1 MNPRNITIAAGAI
14 TTMLG
19 VAALLYPALVM
30 EHVLGFAIDPRAT
43 ENFVRGEVRAIYGG
57 VFTVMGIYLTLAGL
71 SPHEQRGRIL
81 FMGAIFLGAG
91 GGRLLGAII
100 DGSPG
105 LFGWLTAA
113 IEVGGGLLLIVVSQM
128 AEPPAQRSPLGT
140 TIGSTPPPSATAA

>member
-1 MNPRNITIAAGAI
+1 MNPRNLTIAAGAI

-30 EHVLGFAIDPRAT
+30 EHVLGFAVDPRAT

-91 GGRLLGAII
+91 GGRILGAII

-113 IEVGGGLLLIVVSQM
+113 IELIGGLALVAVSQM
-128 AEPPAQRSPLGT
+128 AEPPAERGAGFGT
-140 TIGSTPPPSATAA
+140 STGGAGSSASAA